1 MDLDGS
7 TCALILTWG
16 STVWPAAVIS
26 FLYSL
31 TASASCSRVGS
42 GEEGG
47 DGTAGGRGIGG
58 GEEG

>member
-16 STVWPAAVIS
+16 STVCPAAVIS

-31 TASASCSRVGS
+31 TASASYD
-42 GEEGG
+42 ENGG
-47 DGTAGGRGIGG
+47 GGRGIGG
-58 GEEG
+58 EGGLMRGKWRG

>member
-31 TASASCSRVGS
+31 TASASCSRVGR
-42 GEEGG
+42 GEMGRQE
-47 DGTAGGRGIGG
+47 AG
-58 GEEG
+58 E